1 MTERNEPEIDNE
13 KYEFEIKAL
22 RRVNERAK
30 SLRNWLMNTS
40 LASLAF
46 FITILTQ
53 IRLDGSLPLS
63 WLGLATFLLL
73 ASAVVI
79 AGWLKFRFELESN
92 FLDLRDST
100 PLFREVLKMVE
111 NSDSE
116 SEETKRAMKST
127 LGKTV
132 EAIEGFS
139 NTNHEFAP
147 LSELKRLAPT
157 VAALVLGLVGLL
169 SYVGIYYFG

>member
-1 MTERNEPEIDNE
+1 MTEHNEPEIDKE

-53 IRLDGSLPLS
+53 IRLDGSLPLY

-73 ASAVVI
+73 ASAVVF
-79 AGWLKFRFELESN
+79 AGWLKFRFELEGNVS
-92 FLDLRDST
+92 DLRDST
-100 PLFREVLKMVE
+100 PLIREALKMVE
-111 NSDSE
+111 DSDSE
-116 SEETKRAMKST
+116 SEETKQAMKST
-127 LGKTV
+127 LGKAV
-132 EAIEGFS
+132 EAIEGLS

-147 LSELKRLAPT
+147 LSELKRLGPT
-157 VAALVLGLVGLL
+157 VAALVFGLAGLL
-169 SYVGIYYFG
+169 SYLGIYYFG